1 MGSEMCIRDRPDT
14 QQFNATLWM
23 EGVAPDYQ
31 VGDYV
36 ALDTPMVGAFNG
48 SIFVNALGLNDA
60 ATVDGLEEM
69 LGGSDV

>member
-1 MGSEMCIRDRPDT
+1 M
-14 QQFNATLWM
+14 
-23 EGVAPDYQ
+23 
-31 VGDYV
+31 GDYV